1 MYSFTKIQNFLF
13 QLKRRLL
20 KNKKI
25 KKLLYYTVPNALE
38 LQDVAAENVEK
49 MITLTPIIEDE
60 NGIAESYRNVFIAI
74 YMGDL
79 VPEDTENDIT
89 FRIATYANKEN
100 YELDNDRIRPILI
113 MQEIFKEI
121 SNIKFEFTGKMYA
134 INVVTENLVRG
145 NFSGLV
151 STWNVVDSN
160 EII

>member
-13 QLKRRLL
+13 QLKRKLL
-20 KNKKI
+20 ENKKI

-38 LQDVAAENVEK
+38 LADVAAEDVED

-60 NGIAESYRNVFIAI
+60 DGIAESYRNVFIAI

-79 VPEDTENDIT
+79 VPEGTENDIT
-89 FRIATYANKEN
+89 FRIATYANKDN
-100 YELDNDRIRPILI
+100 YELEQDRIRPILI
-113 MQEIFKEI
+113 MQEISKEV
-121 SNIKFEFTGKMYA
+121 SNVKFEFSGKMYP
-134 INVVTENLVRG
+134 INFVAENLVRG